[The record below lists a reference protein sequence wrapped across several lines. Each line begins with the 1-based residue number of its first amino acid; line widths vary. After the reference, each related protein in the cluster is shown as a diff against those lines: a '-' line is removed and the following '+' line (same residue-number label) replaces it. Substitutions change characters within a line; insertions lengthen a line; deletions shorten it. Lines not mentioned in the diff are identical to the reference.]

1 MALSESSV
9 PVAGGMEVVT
19 DWAVARPKPM
29 MEERATEDFMMFDL
43 QEELGRG
50 CRLARY

>member
-19 DWAVARPKPM
+19 DWAVARPKPT
-29 MEERATEDFMMFDL
+29 MEERAAEDFMVFDL
-43 QEELGRG
+43 PGVV
-50 CRLARY
+50 